1 MTEAKTGDRVKVH
14 YTLKLDDG
22 TLVESSKER
31 DPLELTL
38 GEGKLIKGFERALMG
53 MAPGES
59 KTARVPAVEAYGP
72 RNEDMVVSFDRER
85 FPENLEPEVGQ
96 QLELQRQDGRRIPAV
111 VTDVSA
117 SAVILDANHPLAGR
131 DLTFEIQLVEVT

>member
-22 TLVESSKER
+22 TLVETSKER

-117 SAVILDANHPLAGR
+117 AAVVLDANHPLAGR